1 MRAVSALELRIL
13 LSRRQLTSPH
23 GSGRASRFES
33 IHFLDD
39 QPRDVCGVKI
49 EDLQQKIGQ
58 RPAPAD
64 ASAAEP
70 FRPVRVLDHRV
81 LCGGRV
87 GKRRVRAIGPL
98 I

>member
-1 MRAVSALELRIL
+1 MMAVDERP
-13 LSRRQLTSPH
+13 QV
-23 GSGRASRFES
+23 GRASRFES

-58 RPAPAD
+58 RPAPAG
-64 ASAAEP
+64 ASAARP
-70 FRPVRVLDHRV
+70 FRPVRVLDRV
-81 LCGGRV
+81 RCGGRV
-87 GKRRVRAIGPL
+87 GKRKVRAIGPL